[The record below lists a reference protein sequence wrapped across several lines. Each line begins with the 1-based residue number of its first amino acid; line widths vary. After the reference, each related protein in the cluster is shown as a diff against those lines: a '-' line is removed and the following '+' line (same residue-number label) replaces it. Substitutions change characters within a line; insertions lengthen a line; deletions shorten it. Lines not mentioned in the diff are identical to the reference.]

1 MNSLC
6 RSPQGGKKHGHG
18 HGHGHGA
25 DKAAAA
31 GAEETARLLS
41 SGDEEQGDSGGDQ
54 KRDSG
59 IALQTLSARRAAV
72 DAQAVAGT
80 ALPLLVLD
88 DMEETGGGGGG
99 NYSFLPEPEV
109 K

>member
-1 MNSLC
+1 M
-6 RSPQGGKKHGHG
+6 
-18 HGHGHGA
+18 
-25 DKAAAA
+25 
-31 GAEETARLLS
+31 
-41 SGDEEQGDSGGDQ
+41 
-54 KRDSG
+54 
-59 IALQTLSARRAAV
+59 QTLSARRAAV

-88 DMEETGGGGGG
+88 DMEETGGGGG